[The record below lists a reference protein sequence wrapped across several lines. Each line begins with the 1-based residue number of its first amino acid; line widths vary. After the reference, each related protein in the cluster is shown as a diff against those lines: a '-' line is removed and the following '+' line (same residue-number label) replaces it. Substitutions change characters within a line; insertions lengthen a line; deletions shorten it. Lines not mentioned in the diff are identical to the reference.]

1 MDPYRFAQPVVK
13 NQQESSTDNM
23 AFSGTEIDEIR
34 GLAAHSEQLLASLQ
48 QRANESLDRQRTYL
62 EQFGADATGTIEQ
75 IATQIASEIAEEIC
89 VQQNEQIAQ
98 EREVVQQERA
108 EFEQQKQAWEQVRDE
123 VETELANRERELIK
137 QSTAQ
142 EVSVV
147 TSELVE
153 HYQTLE
159 AAHEELQSKFDM
171 ALEDLQRHRDMV
183 AQLEEQLAT
192 RPEVS
197 EEVSQELHQLRAER
211 DHLSQQVTDLEN
223 CAVPQASSA
232 DMDELRVRFEMA
244 VDEVRSLKTEKAEL
258 EQKLAQAPTASSP
271 AAADGGWEA
280 QKARMLAMLSE
291 EDGDFD
297 EVRVQER
304 ASIEGTIQI
313 TDQIVAEKDELIESL
328 KDQLEQSAFDSQS
341 SSDEDSSIEVVHAI
355 LDEDEVIQQERAR
368 LADLE
373 KTWEEKLRTA
383 ELELSVERAK
393 IARAQSEIE
402 KQQQELDQYRMS
414 QGGKGDDG
422 AGRRNWLNKLGLS
435 EDIKD

>member
-1 MDPYRFAQPVVK
+1 
-13 NQQESSTDNM
+13 M

-48 QRANESLDRQRTYL
+48 QRANESLERQRNYL

-89 VQQNEQIAQ
+89 AQQNEQIAQ
-98 EREVVQQERA
+98 EREGIQQERA
-108 EFEQQKQAWEQVRDE
+108 EYEQQRQAWEQVREE

-142 EVSVV
+142 EVSVA
-147 TSELVE
+147 TAELVE

-159 AAHEELQSKFDM
+159 ADHEELQSKFEM
-171 ALEDLQRHRDMV
+171 ALEDLQRHRDTV
-183 AQLEEQLAT
+183 AQLEEQLTA
-192 RPEVS
+192 RPEIS
-197 EEVSQELHQLRAER
+197 KEVSQELHQLRTER
-211 DHLSQQVTDLEN
+211 DSLAQRIEELEN
-223 CAVPQASSA
+223 LAVPQASSA

-244 VDEVRSLKTEKAEL
+244 VDEVRSLKTEISEL

-291 EDGDFD
+291 EDGDFN
-297 EVRVQER
+297 EARVQER

-313 TDQIVAEKDELIESL
+313 TDQIVAEKDQLIESL
-328 KDQLEQSAFDSQS
+328 KDQLEQNVFDSQS
-341 SSDEDSSIEVVHAI
+341 SSDDDSSMEVVQAI

-402 KQQQELDQYRMS
+402 KQQQELDQFRMS
-414 QGGKGDDG
+414 QGAKGDDG